1 MIVVIIV
8 MGMLIGYGIGMW
20 IVDRYI
26 NDTNDEINNPK
37 TGVK

>member
-8 MGMLIGYGIGMW
+8 MGMLIGYGIGQW
-20 IVDRYI
+20 IVDRWI
-26 NDTNDEINNPK
+26 NESNDEINNPK